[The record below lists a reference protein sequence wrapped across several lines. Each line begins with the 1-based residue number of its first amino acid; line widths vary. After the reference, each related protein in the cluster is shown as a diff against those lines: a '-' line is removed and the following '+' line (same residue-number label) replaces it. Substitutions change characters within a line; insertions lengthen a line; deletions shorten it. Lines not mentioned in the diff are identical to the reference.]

1 MDMSD
6 IDRRK
11 FVLLCGVGLLG
22 VVGWNQSDQQAK
34 PSAMPHFSVPQ
45 IPVYHHAES
54 LTWEQMYRTYA
65 TYEGVV
71 MDLPPS
77 MRQENW
83 GGGSCVH
90 ASTVSHLRWLGM
102 EELAAWWRQQYSGGE
117 YADRLLKRMDEAG
130 LKWAATTKSD
140 FGLLEWANR
149 TRRGAVIFYK
159 SNHSINFVGISPD
172 GQTVY
177 MLDNNATE
185 YPERNGHYEAV
196 PIEEFKRRWA
206 GYGGFAA
213 VCVYS
218 PTPPVP
224 HTY

>member
-1 MDMSD
+1 MPPLV
-6 IDRRK
+6 RCWP
-11 FVLLCGVGLLG
+11 LLLVPLLIAVGAALT
-22 VVGWNQSDQQAK
+22 A
-34 PSAMPHFSVPQ
+34 PPAAPMPP
-45 IPVYHHAES
+45 IAEARPLAEPVYRHAEA
-54 LTWEQMYRTYA
+54 LDWPTLYRLYA
-65 TYEGVV
+65 EYEGVV

-102 EELAAWWRQQYSGGE
+102 EELAAWWRETYIGGE
-117 YADRLLKRMDEAG
+117 YADRLLQRMDAAG
-130 LKWAATTKSD
+130 LRWAATQSAD

-159 SNHSINFVGISPD
+159 PMHSINFVGISRD
-172 GQTVY
+172 GGTVFL
-177 MLDNNATE
+177 LDNNATD
-185 YPERNGHYEAV
+185 YPERIGHYESV
-196 PIEEFKRRWA
+196 PTEQFKRAWA

-224 HTY
+224 K